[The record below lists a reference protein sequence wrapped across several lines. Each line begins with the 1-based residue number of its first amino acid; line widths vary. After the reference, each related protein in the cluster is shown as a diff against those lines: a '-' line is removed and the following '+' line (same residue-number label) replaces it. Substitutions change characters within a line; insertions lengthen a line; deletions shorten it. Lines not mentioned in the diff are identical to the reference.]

1 MVVFNI
7 GIPPPEDPLYKRL
20 ILRKI
25 TFPRPD
31 SPIFLQED
39 LVENI
44 FQFFNVPEQFKE
56 EEGHEMLEEILWDLC
71 TERSP

>member
-1 MVVFNI
+1 MVVCNI
-7 GIPPPEDPLYKRL
+7 GKPPSEDPLYERF
-20 ILRKI
+20 ILRKK
-25 TFPRPD
+25 TFIRPD
-31 SPIFLQED
+31 SPIFLEEN

-44 FQFFNVPEQFKE
+44 FQCFNVPEQFKE